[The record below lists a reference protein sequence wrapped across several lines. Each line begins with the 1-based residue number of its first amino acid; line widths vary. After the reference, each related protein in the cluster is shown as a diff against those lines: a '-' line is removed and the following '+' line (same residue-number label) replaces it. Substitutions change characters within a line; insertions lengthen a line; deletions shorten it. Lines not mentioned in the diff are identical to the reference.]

1 MLNEN
6 LVGIISDTHDNRKM
20 IKRAVD
26 VFNHRGCSIILHAGD
41 YIAPFTFFD
50 FQHLAGSFIGV
61 YGNNDGEKNGLD
73 AKYSAIGNIYDP
85 PYEFDYSGKHFVIM
99 HNPSGIDP
107 FISREDIDV
116 IIYGH
121 LHEIDIRY
129 GRPLVIN
136 PGECCGYLTERST
149 VAVLDISDMTVE
161 LIDL

>member
-1 MLNEN
+1 MLKGN
-6 LVGIISDTHDNRKM
+6 LIGIISDTHDNRKM
-20 IKRAVD
+20 IRKAVD
-26 VFNHRGCSIILHAGD
+26 VFNEKGCSIVLHGGD

-50 FQHLAGSFIGV
+50 FQNLACSFIGV
-61 YGNNDGEKNGLD
+61 YGNNDGEKKGLD
-73 AKYSAIGNIYDP
+73 ARYSTIGAIFEP
-85 PYEFDYSGKHFVIM
+85 PYEFDYAEKHFVIM
-99 HNPSGIDP
+99 HDPSGIDS
-107 FISREDIDV
+107 FIAREDIDV

-149 VAVLDISDMTVE
+149 VAILDISDMTVE